1 MMYGYCTDQYSTVHY
16 SAVQCSKHSIRIR
29 DVTVSSAPLI
39 TQKTCINHERVLLL
53 PIFQRFFRK
62 TKGQKWFLN
71 TFLSC
76 VKHCFCQTGGGELE
90 GCCWCAACAVSNV
103 ITFYNKQSNL
113 SGFFFFFLH
122 VEEKYCPCG
131 LDRKKY
137 LFQRNAYLYVP
148 CFTWI
153 FLQYLVIC
161 RGMMFSFF
169 FLLYCRIKFPWWDQ
183 VLLLSCRNTCH
194 CKSLLVQKWLTVC
207 NVIFVNQQH
216 SCLIL
221 WMCISIIPLLL
232 LNNAML

>member
-113 SGFFFFFLH
+113 SGFFFFFCMLKKSIVH
-122 VEEKYCPCG
+122 VVWTEKNIYF
-131 LDRKKY
+131 KEMH
-137 LFQRNAYLYVP
+137 
-148 CFTWI
+148 
-153 FLQYLVIC
+153 IC
-161 RGMMFSFF
+161 MCHA
-169 FLLYCRIKFPWWDQ
+169 LLEYF
-183 VLLLSCRNTCH
+183 
-194 CKSLLVQKWLTVC
+194 C
-207 NVIFVNQQH
+207 NI
-216 SCLIL
+216 
-221 WMCISIIPLLL
+221 
-232 LNNAML
+232 